1 MIPPVVRFTGLDI
14 RPEELNRRVK
24 GPIPLHWTR
33 HQFLLEDD
41 YVDPEWSMTSWIN
54 RNLTGRWTISSF
66 HGLKGTI
73 VVLGFENGNDAVM
86 FRFLEGETAW
96 RDNTSTAF

>member
-1 MIPPVVRFTGLDI
+1 MIPSVVRFTGLEI
-14 RPEELNRRVK
+14 QPEELNRKVK

-33 HQFLLEDD
+33 HQFMLDEF
-41 YVDPEWSMTSWIN
+41 VEPEWDMTTWIN
-54 RNLTGRWTISSF
+54 NNLTGRWAIGVF
-66 HGLKGTI
+66 HTPEGTI

-96 RDNTSTAF
+96 REKSSTIF